1 MTSGETAKELHL
13 REPTGQNL
21 DLLFVTQ
28 AKVYVASE
36 ISVLFSVRVSDL
48 NFCNKI

>member
-1 MTSGETAKELHL
+1 MASGETAKELHL
-13 REPTGQNL
+13 REATGQNL

-28 AKVYVASE
+28 AKVYVASQ
-36 ISVLFSVRVSDL
+36 INVLFSVRVSDL